1 MKTIIAIGS
10 NMGERE
16 QYIEDA
22 LRLIEERAGHILA
35 VSDTIETKAYGVTD
49 QADFLN
55 LAILLETEFEPR
67 VLLEVLHGIEAD
79 LDRVRLIHWGPRTI
93 DLDIIF
99 FDDRIID
106 EEDLHI
112 PHADFANRTFV
123 LEPVCQIAP
132 DLVDPRSGK
141 TVSLLLQEL
150 RERLKAQGAEGE
162 HA

>member
-1 MKTIIAIGS
+1 MVRAIIAIGS

-16 QYIEDA
+16 QYIEKA
-22 LRLIEERAGHILA
+22 ISEIGERIGRVSA
-35 VSDTIETKAYGVTD
+35 VSDTIETKAYGYTD

-55 LAILLETEFEPR
+55 LAICIETDLLPRQLLR
-67 VLLEVLHGIEAD
+67 VLNEIEAD

-99 FDDRIID
+99 YGDQIID

-112 PHADFANRTFV
+112 PHIDFANRDFV
-123 LEPVCQIAP
+123 LRPICDIAP

-141 TVSLLLQEL
+141 TIRQLLADLEDRAASEENL
-150 RERLKAQGAEGE
+150 
-162 HA
+162 